1 MTKIIFVAPTRG
13 NGGIASWSANY
24 RKNIPQGFELINV
37 TVSKRRSQNVNA
49 SKIRRMI
56 DGVFDMF
63 DVLKD
68 VKQALKDNPE
78 VNILHLTIS
87 GNPGTI
93 RDSRILKIAKK
104 HGLKCIIHCHFGSVW
119 SDIKLENY
127 WGCLLR
133 ETLSL
138 GDQIW
143 VLDKKSFDA
152 LEELEGTR
160 GKAILN
166 PNFLDVPEINI
177 NKNKTFK
184 KVAFVGNLFPTKG
197 IYDIVKAVSL
207 MPEDTELHIVGP
219 GLPDVVKT
227 IESIAGSSLNSR
239 IKLYGRLP
247 NAEAVKLIEN
257 MDIIALP
264 TYYHGEA
271 FPISILEAMSR
282 GKMVISCDRGAIKD
296 MLTSDDGSP
305 CGLIVQP
312 QNPDDIV
319 RTIIWCQDHIEEA
332 NNMCVRAYQKVY
344 SSYRT
349 EIIMKKYTDC
359 YNSLQ

>member
-1 MTKIIFVAPTRG
+1 MTKILFVAPTHG
-13 NGGIASWSANY
+13 NGGITSWAANY
-24 RKNIPQGFELINV
+24 RKSIPLGFELINI
-37 TVSKRRSQNVNA
+37 TVSKRRSQNVT
-49 SKIRRMI
+49 SIWIKRLVDGILDMI
-56 DGVFDMF
+56 D
-63 DVLKD
+63 VLRGL
-68 VKQALKDNPE
+68 KQAIKDNPE
-78 VNILHLTIS
+78 ATILHLTIS

-93 RDSRILKIAKK
+93 RDLKILKYARK

-119 SDIKLENY
+119 SDIKLDNY
-127 WGCLLR
+127 WGHLLR
-133 ETLSL
+133 EALSM

-143 VLDKKSFDA
+143 VLDNKSLSA
-152 LEELEGTR
+152 LENFEGTR

-166 PNFLDVPEINI
+166 PNFLDVPDIVINN
-177 NKNKTFK
+177 NKSFK
-184 KVAFVGNLFPTKG
+184 KIAFVGNLFPTKG
-197 IYDIVKAVSL
+197 IFDLVKAISS
-207 MPEDTELHIVGP
+207 MSGDTELHVVGP
-219 GLPDVVKT
+219 GEPNVIKT
-227 IESIAGSSLNSR
+227 IESIAGTSLNKR
-239 IKLYGRLP
+239 IKIYGRLP
-247 NAEAVKLIEN
+247 NAEAVKLIED

-296 MLTSDDGSP
+296 ILTSDDGTP

-319 RTIIWCQDHIEEA
+319 RTIVWCQDHKEEA
-332 NNMCVRAYQKVY
+332 NNMCIRAYQKVY
-344 SSYRT
+344 GSYRT